1 MMNSALANTHVSVV
15 DVWKSFDQGRIEVL
29 RGVNLQVAR
38 GEILA
43 LCGVSGCGKSTL
55 LNVIS
60 GLEDVTRGQVKVAG
74 HEVTNEAVRVNLL
87 RHHIGYIF
95 QLHHL
100 MPDLTLREN
109 CLVPLVA
116 TGGNRREGLARLHE
130 LAAATGVEG
139 QLGQRVR
146 ELSGGER
153 QRGALVRALM
163 NNPELLLCDE
173 PTGALDES
181 NREKVFELLLGL
193 ARVCGRTMIIATH
206 DPQIA
211 ERCDRTLR
219 MRDGRIVGE
228 TTR

>member
-1 MMNSALANTHVSVV
+1 MANTHVSVV

-38 GEILA
+38 GEVLA

-60 GLEDVTRGQVKVAG
+60 GLEDVTRGDVRVAG
-74 HEVTNEAVRVNLL
+74 REVSNESVRVDLL

-181 NREKVFELLLGL
+181 NREKVFELLLEL
-193 ARVCGRTMIIATH
+193 ARARGRTMIIATH